1 MNARISKY
9 KRPKTKIVCT
19 LGPSTESYETLRSL
33 IENGMSVARLN
44 LSHGTLECDDIEA
57 SRRFYTELL
66 GLEAVRT
73 SPTTGMLRLNSVMT
87 IAVVQTK
94 SKNRA
99 GLFSHFGLDVD
110 TTDEVDAARKIVIA
124 NKEEYGIKKITEA
137 KIHHG
142 TYAFNRLM
150 TIRVISHGRGRE
162 TVSDPCRK
170 LSPPTNRCV
179 FAGTCECVWPQI
191 PKCAN

>member
-1 MNARISKY
+1 MSEIATEAAVE
-9 KRPKTKIVCT
+9 PK
-19 LGPSTESYETLRSL
+19 LSL
-33 IENGMSVARLN
+33 KF
-44 LSHGTLECDDIEA
+44 LSHGKLECDDIEA

-124 NKEEYGIKKITEA
+124 NKEEYGIKKITES
-137 KIHHG
+137 KIDHG
-142 TYAFNRLM
+142 TYAFYFEDRDGNWWEIL
-150 TIRVISHGRGRE
+150 TNPEGGYSHVFSHGGDLPPDIAWTDSRRTAPLKPGR
-162 TVSDPCRK
+162 TPGKDLK
-170 LSPPTNRCV
+170 GN
-179 FAGTCECVWPQI
+179 
-191 PKCAN
+191 